1 MILAEKIIDLRKK
14 SGWSQEELAEK
25 MNVSRQ
31 SVSKWEGAQSV
42 PDLSKILTLSQLF
55 GVSTDYLLKDEI
67 EAAEPAREMAEDAEA
82 SPVRRVSMEEAVEF
96 LSVKA
101 KTAPRIAF
109 ATLLCVFAP
118 IPLLVLGAASE
129 TGAAGLTENVAGILG
144 LALLFLL
151 VAPAVAIFIGCGMK
165 TGRFEY
171 LEREPIETAYGVT
184 GMARERQ
191 KQYRETY
198 ARRNILGACVCILS
212 VIPLLAAAFLTENA
226 LYLAIALSVT
236 MLLAGVGA
244 VCFISVGIPWAS
256 LQKLLQEE
264 DYTPE
269 KKRKSARI
277 GALSAAYWLL
287 VTAIYLG
294 WSFYTNDWKSTWI
307 LWPVAGVLFGA
318 IMAVSGAFLK
328 GK

>member
-1 MILAEKIIDLRKK
+1 MILAEKIITLRKK

-67 EAAEPAREMAEDAEA
+67 EADEHPTETSEETT
-82 SPVRRVSMEEAVEF
+82 SGVRRVSMEEAVEF

-101 KTAPRIAF
+101 QTAPRIAL
-109 ATLLCVFAP
+109 ATLVCVFAP
-118 IPLLVLGAASE
+118 IPLIVLGAASE
-129 TGAAGLTENVAGILG
+129 TGSARITENAAGILG
-144 LALLFLL
+144 LVLLFLCAA
-151 VAPAVAIFIGCGMK
+151 VAVAIFIGCGMK

-171 LEREPIETAYGVT
+171 LEKEPIETAYGVT
-184 GMARERQ
+184 GMVREKQ
-191 KQYRETY
+191 KQYRDAY
-198 ARRNILGACVCILS
+198 ARRNITGVCVCILA
-212 VIPLLAAAFLTENA
+212 VIPLLTAAFLTENE
-226 LYLAIALSVT
+226 LYLAIALSGT
-236 MLLAGVGA
+236 MLLAGCGA

-269 KKRKSARI
+269 KKRQSGRI
-277 GALSAAYWLL
+277 GAISTAYWLV
-287 VTAIYLG
+287 VTALYLG
-294 WSFYTNDWKSTWI
+294 WSFYTNDWKGTWI
-307 LWPVAGVLFGA
+307 VWPVAGVLFGA

-328 GK
+328 SK